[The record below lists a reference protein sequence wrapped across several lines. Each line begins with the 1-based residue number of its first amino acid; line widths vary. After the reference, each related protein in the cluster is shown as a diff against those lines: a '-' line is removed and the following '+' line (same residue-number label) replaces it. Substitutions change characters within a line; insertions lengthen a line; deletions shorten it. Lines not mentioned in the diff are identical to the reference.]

1 VTGQVTTGGV
11 DKIVVVRIAGRVVI
25 VEVMVSTGGVTVMVV
40 DTTGAVV
47 SVMKVLVRVVFVRV
61 IGMVFTEVPTEMTVF
76 VDGQ

>member
-1 VTGQVTTGGV
+1 MTGQVTTGGV

-61 IGMVFTEVPTEMTVF
+61 IGMVFTEVPTEMTVV

>member
-61 IGMVFTEVPTEMTVF
+61 IGMVFTEVPTEMTVV